1 MDRLLGIILGIGIL
15 LILSSGCTGPDT
27 AQSPWENLQSDTSSP
42 ESEESVSFP
51 PPDKMIE
58 VQIEKN
64 PIDQSITVTFMGGE
78 GQHLVREV
86 RVFVTR
92 SDGTTSEIGLK
103 PDKLAEVIIPGTR
116 GSDQV
121 VVRAI
126 FYDGT
131 LYTIAQEDVKTK
143 ERMNRI

>member
-1 MDRLLGIILGIGIL
+1 GIILGIGIL

-27 AQSPWENLQSDTSSP
+27 DQYQGQNLQSDTSSAV
-42 ESEESVSFP
+42 SEESVSFP
-51 PPDKMIE
+51 PPDKRID

-64 PIDQSITVTFMGGE
+64 PIDQSITITFMGGQE
-78 GQHLVREV
+78 QHLVKEV

-103 PDKLAEVIIPGTR
+103 PNKLAEVSVPGTR
-116 GSDQV
+116 GTDRV

-131 LYTIAQEDVKTK
+131 LYTIAEEDVKTK
-143 ERMNRI
+143 ERMNRV